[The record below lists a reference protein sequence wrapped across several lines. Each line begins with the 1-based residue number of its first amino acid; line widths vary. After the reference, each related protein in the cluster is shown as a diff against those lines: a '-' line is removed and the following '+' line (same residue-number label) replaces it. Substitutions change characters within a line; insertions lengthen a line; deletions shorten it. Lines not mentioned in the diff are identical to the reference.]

1 MTRLILALFI
11 VLGAAQTLT
20 AQKKITYH
28 VTAKSLS
35 LKSEANDNAE
45 NLKQLKQYDNLTLQE
60 SIDDKEWVKVKFKSQ
75 EGYVAAKAIASG
87 EAVVTYSSVR
97 TGAVCRDGS
106 SSKATGRGACS
117 HHGGVSRWKTKR
129 KQSVTII
136 ENEKQ

>member
-1 MTRLILALFI
+1 MSRFILTLFI
-11 VLGAAQTLT
+11 VLGTTQTLT

-28 VTAKSLS
+28 VIAKSLL
-35 LKSEANDNAE
+35 LKSEANASAE
-45 NLKQLKQYDNLTLQE
+45 TLKQLKQYDNLALQE
-60 SIDDKEWVKVKFKSQ
+60 SISGKEWVKVRFKSQ
-75 EGYVAAKAIASG
+75 EGYVATKAIASG

-106 SSKATGRGACS
+106 SSRATGRGACS

-136 ENEKQ
+136 ENQ